1 MYFYG
6 KTDIGKM
13 RATNQDNF
21 FTMRIS
27 DNVLLFV
34 LCDGMGGTNG
44 GNIASKLAIRTF
56 SEYIEQQLSA
66 YINDDNV
73 ICDTEEISFTS
84 LLNDAVL
91 HANKAVYSRAHEN
104 SELANM
110 GTTIV
115 AAISVDDKLYI
126 TNVGDSRLYLLEGT
140 LLTQLTHDHSY
151 VQMLVDMGH
160 ITKEEAANNPRKNIL
175 TRAVGTEPTVEAD
188 VMETELPP
196 EGSYLLLCSDGLY
209 NFLTEQELIDIVYD
223 TCGEYDDDDYEAEL
237 AYKTDRLIDK
247 ANANGGGDN
256 ITIILIKIL

>member
-1 MYFYG
+1 
-6 KTDIGKM
+6 
-13 RATNQDNF
+13 
-21 FTMRIS
+21 
-27 DNVLLFV
+27 
-34 LCDGMGGTNG
+34 
-44 GNIASKLAIRTF
+44 
-56 SEYIEQQLSA
+56 
-66 YINDDNV
+66 
-73 ICDTEEISFTS
+73 
-84 LLNDAVL
+84 
-91 HANKAVYSRAHEN
+91 
-104 SELANM
+104 
-110 GTTIV
+110 
-115 AAISVDDKLYI
+115 
-126 TNVGDSRLYLLEGT
+126 
-140 LLTQLTHDHSY
+140 
-151 VQMLVDMGH
+151 MLVDMGH